1 MAARGEAVM
10 ESGAGIGKARGER
23 RRGRRKAGRDEMEA
37 QAEEA
42 ETRMERVVV
51 PFAFGFDF
59 FSFCYFALFFPLI
72 SYLNLC
78 DCSTLHLHTIIL
90 RNKIGVKL
98 DRNML
103 LLP

>member
-1 MAARGEAVM
+1 MERG
-10 ESGAGIGKARGER
+10 GAEGG
-23 RRGRRKAGRDEMEA
+23 RRGGAGRDEMEA
-37 QAEEA
+37 QA